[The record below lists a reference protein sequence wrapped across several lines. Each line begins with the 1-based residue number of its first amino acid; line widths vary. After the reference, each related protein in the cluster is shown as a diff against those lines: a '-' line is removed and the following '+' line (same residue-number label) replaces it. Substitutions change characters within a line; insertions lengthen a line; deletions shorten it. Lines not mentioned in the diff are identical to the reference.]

1 MDAFYASI
9 EQLDNPEYK
18 NRPVIVGADPKSGKG
33 RGVVAACSYEA
44 RKFGVRSAL
53 PISRAWKLC
62 PEGVY
67 VRPRMQRYVEVSR
80 QVMEVFRQYTDLV
93 EPLSIDEAFLDITGS
108 IALLGSPEEIAQSI
122 KKEITIATGL
132 TASVGL
138 APNKFL
144 AKVASDL
151 KKPDGFVIVGEEDVA
166 QFLRDLPIARLWG
179 VGPKTEHRLHEM
191 GFHTIGQIA
200 VVPREALVRSLGTL
214 GEHLFQLSQ
223 GKDDRPVVPN
233 WEPKSISSE
242 TTFEEDTA
250 DRDLLLRTILELSDH
265 VAARL
270 RKEEYRARK
279 VTLKLRYSSFSTHT
293 KQTSLDR
300 LIQTGEEIAEV
311 ARMLFSRFPMEQK
324 IRLIGV
330 SAGDLHGVD
339 KDPRQLLLFGQSAE
353 KEKLSHTVDEIKERF
368 GADAIR
374 RGSQLL

>member
-1 MDAFYASI
+1 
-9 EQLDNPEYK
+9 
-18 NRPVIVGADPKSGKG
+18 
-33 RGVVAACSYEA
+33 
-44 RKFGVRSAL
+44 
-53 PISRAWKLC
+53 
-62 PEGVY
+62 
-67 VRPRMQRYVEVSR
+67 
-80 QVMEVFRQYTDLV
+80 MEVFRQYTDLV

-108 IALLGSPEEIAQSI
+108 TALLGSPEEIAQSI

-144 AKVASDL
+144 AKIASDL
-151 KKPDGFVIVGEEDVA
+151 KKPNGFVIVSEEDVT

-200 VVPREALVRSLGTL
+200 AVPRESLVRSLGSL

-250 DRDLLLRTILELSDH
+250 DRELLLRTILELSDH

-270 RKEEYRARK
+270 RKEGYRARK

-311 ARMLFSRFPMEQK
+311 ARMLFSRFPMKQK

-339 KDPRQLLLFGQSAE
+339 KDPRQLPLFGQSAE
-353 KEKLSHTVDEIKERF
+353 KEKLSHTVDEIKEKF
-368 GADAIR
+368 GADAHPPGIAVVVGSEHGSSPRLHICSNISAFNVVAGFARVWIR
-374 RGSQLL
+374 IGNDVQV